1 MSHALLPILAFVLI
15 GAFAAYHRLRLATWA
30 ALLAVALVACW
41 LLGAHRTTTAVVA
54 IVSALVAV
62 PLLIPAIQV
71 NIRAGNLPPAD
82 ESGLHSL
89 KIPLNRF

>member
-41 LLGAHRTTTAVVA
+41 LLGAHRTTTAGVGET
-54 IVSALVAV
+54 S
-62 PLLIPAIQV
+62 
-71 NIRAGNLPPAD
+71 R
-82 ESGLHSL
+82 
-89 KIPLNRF
+89 